1 MPDRM
6 PPRLVLFGPIALRP
20 ARNGRSIISVIIISK
35 TNFFVGGKRLHAAS
49 MGSGNAGA
57 LGRPAQSA
65 S

>member
-6 PPRLVLFGPIALRP
+6 PPRLVLFGLIALRA

-35 TNFFVGGKRLHAAS
+35 TNSFVGGKRLHAAS
-49 MGSGNAGA
+49 MGSGKAGA